1 MIFYID
7 PEYLQQING
16 QLIEVCLAPSPI
28 ELMGASPFN
37 HTRLDIKPDSI
48 TAAPLTKGRINFRS
62 KTNPANRGPAIRP
75 RLIKE
80 LLKPM
85 AMPCWVS
92 APFEV
97 REQIDDIQ
105 KFIIVFEC
113 WLSQKLAQQIWSRMP
128 LNTPW

>member
-1 MIFYID
+1 
-7 PEYLQQING
+7 
-16 QLIEVCLAPSPI
+16 
-28 ELMGASPFN
+28 
-37 HTRLDIKPDSI
+37 
-48 TAAPLTKGRINFRS
+48 
-62 KTNPANRGPAIRP
+62 
-75 RLIKE
+75 